1 MTGYLR
7 QFFWSPFVRAVLF
20 WLVAGGTVVA
30 LDWTLGVNMAL
41 VLERTGAGIRA
52 FSAPPEEARAAVA
65 ALSDPRF
72 AFALS
77 GFLGACA
84 IGLFVAFLL
93 LYRVWVG
100 FSLWRARRVVMRT
113 KSMRD
118 FATEY
123 ENDVY
128 PSLLNHPLIGHA
140 WKEFDETLLKGGPV
154 IGNTVRPSS
163 FVNVGIAREKLFG
176 LKMMP
181 SIPGYFVGV
190 GLLLTFIGIVL
201 ALSKAGEAT
210 AGGSSEEMQAAMSD
224 LLRIASF
231 KFSTSI
237 AGLGASIVLAF
248 SFKVFTIGIERA
260 FSRFCDTVEQRLR
273 YTAPQSITAEMNE
286 AMKEQ
291 RDELKAIN
299 SEQFFARMGREI
311 SPQIQAAFTNAIAP
325 VTESI
330 AGAVDR
336 LASNSQ
342 DGMQDLIH
350 QFTASVQGG
359 AGVEMREL
367 GETLRVLQTTI
378 ADTQR
383 GLGTSGEDFA
393 RRMSEAAENLNR
405 LVTEASGR
413 LGESAEQQRAGLA
426 DAVSALRATFE
437 RANAQVDQDL
447 GQSASS
453 ASAKVEAAMGKVM
466 ERLEGQLG
474 SFMAGLTNFQEA
486 MTGNVGETQAQ
497 IRAAQQGGVAMVA
510 QASEEAARALESGF
524 AAALARLNDEVSRL
538 ETALSQ
544 GAASMSHQA
553 AAIGDA
559 TSQTRLVSDAFA
571 KTAQD
576 VRVAALPLAQSGER
590 ISAATTAMTTSLGT
604 AAASLSESQEVGR
617 RLAETLTGHI
627 EHLTMVWT
635 GYREQFERVDAVL
648 AGTLDAL
655 ATSSASQGDSL
666 QRYAVAV
673 DKGLADAVTGL
684 RPILEG
690 LQESAEEFGE
700 QVQALER
707 ALTRRPAA

>member
-1 MTGYLR
+1 MRRIL
-7 QFFWSPFVRAVLF
+7 WNAFVRAALF
-20 WLVAGGTVVA
+20 WLVVVGTIAAVDRWLGLDTPLVV
-30 LDWTLGVNMAL
+30 
-41 VLERTGAGIRA
+41 ERIGNGLRA
-52 FSAPPEEARAAVA
+52 FGAPPEEARAAVE
-65 ALSDPRF
+65 ALSDPHF

-84 IGLFVAFLL
+84 LGLLVAFLL

-100 FSLWRARRVVMRT
+100 FSLWRARRVVTRL
-113 KSMRD
+113 KSMPD
-118 FATEY
+118 FAAAY
-123 ENDVY
+123 DDAVY
-128 PSLLNHPLIGHA
+128 PRLLNHPLIGHA
-140 WKEFDETLLKGGPV
+140 WKEFDETLLKGGTV

-163 FVNVGIAREKLFG
+163 FVNVGIARERLFG

-210 AGGSSEEMQAAMSD
+210 ASGSSDAMQAAMAD

-260 FSRFCDTVEQRLR
+260 FSAFNDAVEQRLR

-299 SEQFFARMGREI
+299 SEQFFARMGQEI
-311 SPQIQAAFTNAIAP
+311 SPQIQAAFTTAIAP

-336 LASNSQ
+336 LSTSSQ
-342 DGMQDLIH
+342 TGVQDLIRE
-350 QFTASVQGG
+350 FTAGVQGG
-359 AGVEMREL
+359 AGAEMRAL
-367 GETLRVLQTTI
+367 GETLQGLQATL

-383 GLGTSGEDFA
+383 GLGSSGEDFA
-393 RRMSEAAENLNR
+393 RRLSEAAENLNR
-405 LVTEASGR
+405 LVNEASGR

-426 DAVSALRATFE
+426 EAVSALRATFE
-437 RANAQVDQDL
+437 RANAKVDQDL
-447 GQSASS
+447 GQSAAS

-474 SFMAGLTNFQEA
+474 SFMAGLGSFQEA
-486 MTGNVGETQAQ
+486 MSGNVGETQAQ
-497 IRAAQQGGVAMVA
+497 IRAAQEGGVAMVA
-510 QASEEAARALESGF
+510 KASEEAARAIESGF
-524 AAALARLNDEVSRL
+524 AEALKRLNEEVSRL
-538 ETALSQ
+538 ATALSQ
-544 GAASMSHQA
+544 GAASMTHQA
-553 AAIGDA
+553 AAIENA
-559 TSQTRLVSDAFA
+559 TGQTRLVSDAFA

-576 VRVAALPLAQSGER
+576 ARVAALPLAQSGEK
-590 ISAATTAMTTSLGT
+590 IANATAAMTESLHSAAAGL
-604 AAASLSESQEVGR
+604 AESEKAGR
-617 RLAETLTGHI
+617 RLADTLTGHV
-627 EHLTMVWT
+627 ETLTTAWT
-635 GYREQFERVDAVL
+635 NYRERFERVDEVL
-648 AGTLDAL
+648 AGTLTEIARAAESQNETL
-655 ATSSASQGDSL
+655 QKYAT
-666 QRYAVAV
+666 AV

-690 LQESAEEFGE
+690 LQDNAEEFAE
-700 QVQALER
+700 HVQALER
-707 ALTRRPAA
+707 ALSRRPAA

>member
-1 MTGYLR
+1 MTGYLKG
-7 QFFWSPFVRAVLF
+7 FFWKWYVRAVLF
-20 WLVAGGTVVA
+20 WLVVVGTIAAVDRWFGLDTQLVVRRIG
-30 LDWTLGVNMAL
+30 DGF
-41 VLERTGAGIRA
+41 GA
-52 FSAPPEEARAAVA
+52 FVAPPDEARAAVA
-65 ALSDPRF
+65 ALSDPHF
-72 AFALS
+72 AFALA

-84 IGLFVAFLL
+84 AGLLLAFFLL
-93 LYRVWVG
+93 YWVWVG
-100 FSLWRARRVVMRT
+100 FSLMRARRTVTRS
-113 KSMRD
+113 KSMTD
-118 FATEY
+118 FAAAY
-123 ENDVY
+123 ENNVY
-128 PSLLNHPLIGHA
+128 PRLLNHPLIGHA

-163 FVNVGIAREKLFG
+163 FVNFGIAREKLFG

-248 SFKVFTIGIERA
+248 FFKVFTIGIERA
-260 FSRFCDTVEQRLR
+260 FSAFNDAVEQRLR

-299 SEQFFARMGREI
+299 SEQFFGRMGREI
-311 SPQIQAAFTNAIAP
+311 SPQIQSAFTNAIAP

-336 LASNSQ
+336 LSSNSQ
-342 DGMQDLIH
+342 DGMQELIH

-383 GLGTSGEDFA
+383 GLGSSGEDFA

-405 LVTEASGR
+405 LVSEASGR

-426 DAVSALRATFE
+426 EAVSALRATFE

-447 GQSASS
+447 GQSAAS

-474 SFMAGLTNFQEA
+474 SFMAGLTSFQEA

-497 IRAAQQGGVAMVA
+497 IRAAQEGGVAMVA
-510 QASEEAARALESGF
+510 RASEEAARALETGF
-524 AAALARLNDEVSRL
+524 ATALQRLNEEVSRL

-544 GAASMSHQA
+544 GAASMTHQA

-576 VRVAALPLAQSGER
+576 VRVAALPLAQSSEK
-590 ISAATTAMTTSLGT
+590 IAAATTAMTASLGNATTSLI
-604 AAASLSESQEVGR
+604 ESQQEGR
-617 RLAETLTGHI
+617 LLADTLKGHI
-627 EHLTMVWT
+627 EHLTNVWT